1 MLHRTF
7 DYYEFIAVTVTLE
20 TGQKLINLLEADH
33 ALRQYCREPLRSIH
47 SFILEYKTPGQP
59 GIPVGASP
67 SPSAPPPPT
76 SASEVR
82 RK

>member
-33 ALRQYCREPLRSIH
+33 ALRQKFMDEDFENYSRRALVSIVVSLCDQFTH
-47 SFILEYKTPGQP
+47 S
-59 GIPVGASP
+59 S
-67 SPSAPPPPT
+67 
-76 SASEVR
+76 
-82 RK
+82 